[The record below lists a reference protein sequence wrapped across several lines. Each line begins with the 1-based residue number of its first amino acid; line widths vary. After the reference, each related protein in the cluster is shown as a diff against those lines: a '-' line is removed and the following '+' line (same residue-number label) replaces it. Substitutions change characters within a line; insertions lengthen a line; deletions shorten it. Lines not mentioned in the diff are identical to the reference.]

1 MKQARTVA
9 LLTPSYHKD
18 LERFALL
25 CDSID
30 RHVKGHERH
39 YVIVADDE
47 IPLFSRF
54 NSEKRIVLPS
64 SKFLP
69 KWLKLIPPFLL
80 RRGRRLWWSFRSGPV
95 HGWHIQQLLKIS
107 AVSALPE
114 ERFCVIDSD
123 NVFFRPFDAGAY
135 AGGERAPL
143 YVERGAI
150 EADAPMHAAW
160 TRSCDRLLGQAE
172 TDLSRRRLHR
182 SCDCVG

>member
-54 NSEKRIVLPS
+54 NGEKRIVLPS

-107 AVSALPE
+107 AVSSLPE

-123 NVFFRPFDAGAY
+123 NVFFRPFDVRAY
-135 AGGERAPL
+135 AGGERAPAL
-143 YVERGAI
+143 RRTRRHRSRR
-150 EADAPMHAAW
+150 ADC
-160 TRSCDRLLGQAE
+160 TRSGREIA
-172 TDLSRRRLHR
+172 TDYSVKPRPPFPPTII
-182 SCDCVG
+182 SAM